1 MITAYDIRDA
11 KQHKSNRKPRSV
23 SETAIRYIIYALFP
37 ILLPIFI
44 PLAATYIG
52 SQSIISRIR
61 VSRLLKDNKPI
72 DLSKDSSLFEE
83 DHDESTMHEIRENVN
98 DTLLVGAL
106 DATNLGETDVKETKG
121 WNNVARLLGRVETY
135 TVALF
140 LYI

>member
-11 KQHKSNRKPRSV
+11 KQHKSNRKPRSA
-23 SETAIRYIIYALFP
+23 SEIAIRYIIYALFP

-121 WNNVARLLGRVETY
+121 WNNVAQLLGRVETY

-140 LYI
+140 LFI